1 MFMELLCIKAAS
13 HVRGGSRSRRQGYE
27 GGPPCHCG
35 VDHRAKD
42 PQLLE
47 TLEPEH
53 EQLARLVSA
62 RMPGKLASS
71 PLQTRPASC
80 CPSPVTMIAIAAA
93 TLP

>member
-1 MFMELLCIKAAS
+1 MFTESLCIKAAS
-13 HVRGGSRSRRQGYE
+13 HVREGSRSRRQGYE

-53 EQLARLVSA
+53 NTSSSPAWFQLAC
-62 RMPGKLASS
+62 LASLLLL
-71 PLQTRPASC
+71 PPNTPCKLLT
-80 CPSPVTMIAIAAA
+80 TMIAIAAA